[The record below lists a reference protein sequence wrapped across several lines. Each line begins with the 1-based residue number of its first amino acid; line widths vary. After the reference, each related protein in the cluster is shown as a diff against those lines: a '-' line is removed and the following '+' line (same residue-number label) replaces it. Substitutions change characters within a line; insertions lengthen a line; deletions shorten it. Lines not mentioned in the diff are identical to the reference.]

1 MGDKWWQ
8 DMARFEASDKN
19 EPLPLDKALDA
30 LTYVQVE
37 LLGFLG
43 IVKCPNMPECPLK
56 KLQSTESTRHL
67 PSIMH
72 RSPQYCHILKNDE
85 TCLPAWLL
93 GRERVI
99 WAWAFRFRCL
109 HFIPHAARSLRCSF
123 LFCARGSPVPKAVLL
138 LFECLRWWILV
149 QMIATWRAP

>member
-1 MGDKWWQ
+1 MT
-8 DMARFEASDKN
+8 RSEASDKN

-56 KLQSTESTRHL
+56 KLQSTEGSRHL

-72 RSPQYCHILKNDE
+72 RSPQHCHILKNE

-99 WAWAFRFRCL
+99 
-109 HFIPHAARSLRCSF
+109 
-123 LFCARGSPVPKAVLL
+123 
-138 LFECLRWWILV
+138 
-149 QMIATWRAP
+149 